1 MTAPFTSARQLL
13 ERVFPLHQRR
23 SQPPTDWRGPIPL
36 PTPLIAYYQE
46 IGPLDLALPAYG
58 TDFFLPSLARLWDY
72 QAGYRWHGLTG
83 EQLPDWDHRW
93 LVIADQGADPV
104 VLSCDT
110 GAVRYGRH
118 GQGAWELAP
127 FLPDL
132 PTTITCLVT
141 LAGDHSDGQGP
152 LVGRRY
158 PHGGG
163 TPSPHPVGWQPHNR
177 RTGAHHARLGLS
189 SRGSD
194 TSRQHEQSQASGAHD
209 HLGTGERRIVIIDF
223 IYYRLEPT
231 SHAARIVPWRI
242 RKAAVA
248 AGAGTNGGDAHAR
261 H

>member
-93 LVIADQGADPV
+93 LVIADQAADPV

-141 LAGDHSDGQGP
+141 LAEIIQTARVRLWGDDILTVAARHRLTP
-152 LVGRRY
+152 LVGSRTTAERVL
-158 PHGGG
+158 
-163 TPSPHPVGWQPHNR
+163 TMLGW
-177 RTGAHHARLGLS
+177 
-189 SRGSD
+189 D
-194 TSRQHEQSQASGAHD
+194 
-209 HLGTGERRIVIIDF
+209 
-223 IYYRLEPT
+223 
-231 SHAARIVPWRI
+231 
-242 RKAAVA
+242 
-248 AGAGTNGGDAHAR
+248 
-261 H
+261 